1 MTSAESNLVAGVTG
15 KPKPAVRRRRI
26 HWRTVGMHA
35 IIIFFCL
42 IVLLPILWVL
52 LLSFKSLRDAYTG
65 KLWPDQFDFTHYTY
79 VFQRMPSVL
88 RNFSNSIIVTL
99 TTVVV
104 TTVIAILAGYALV
117 HTRLTGAAIMGAALL
132 ATLFFP
138 TRLVSIVG
146 IFQIQFGL
154 SKIIPQIG
162 INTLPGLML
171 PYITLNLA
179 LSIMIMRGIFQQI
192 SPELVDAAKI
202 DGASSWRTL
211 REIILPLAANG
222 IVVVGMINFVTAW
235 GEYLLA
241 RTLMNDKLMQ
251 TFPVALTSTFSSF
264 GEWAMPRVAA
274 MYIMAIAPGIIAFAF
289 LQRWYMKGLQEGA
302 LKF

>member
-1 MTSAESNLVAGVTG
+1 MTSAESSLAAGGTAKRG
-15 KPKPAVRRRRI
+15 SAVYKKRFP
-26 HWRTVGMHA
+26 WRTVLMHA

-42 IVLLPILWVL
+42 IVVVPILWVL

-65 KLWPDQFDFTHYTY
+65 TLWPEQFDFTHYTY
-79 VFQRMPSVL
+79 VFQKMPTVL

-99 TTVVV
+99 STVVI
-104 TTVIAILAGYALV
+104 TTLIAILAGYALV
-117 HTRLTGAAIMGAALL
+117 HTRLPGAVIVGAVLL
-132 ATLFFP
+132 GTLFFP
-138 TRLVSIVG
+138 TRLVSIIG
-146 IFQIQFGL
+146 IFQFQFRLGL
-154 SKIIPQIG
+154 
-162 INTLPGLML
+162 INTLPGLIL

-179 LSIMIMRGIFQQI
+179 LSILIMRGIFQQI

-241 RTLMNDKLMQ
+241 RTYTNDKLMQ

-264 GEWAMPRVAA
+264 GEWAYPRVAA

>member
-1 MTSAESNLVAGVTG
+1 MSSGNSNIVAGVVSQR
-15 KPKPAVRRRRI
+15 AVGQRERLP
-26 HWRTVGMHA
+26 WRTVLMHA

-42 IVLLPILWVL
+42 IVMLPILWVL
-52 LLSFKSLRDAYTG
+52 LLSFKSLRDAATG
-65 KLWPDQFDFTHYTY
+65 ALWPEQFDFTHYAY
-79 VFQRMPSVL
+79 VFQKMPGIFRHFL
-88 RNFSNSIIVTL
+88 NSIIVTA

-117 HTRLTGAAIMGAALL
+117 HTRLPGAAVVGAALL
-132 ATLFFP
+132 ATLFLP
-138 TRLVSIVG
+138 TRLVSIIG
-146 IFQIQFGL
+146 IFQVQFRLGL
-154 SKIIPQIG
+154 
-162 INTLPGLML
+162 INTMPGLIL

-179 LSIMIMRGIFQQI
+179 LSILIMRGIFQQI

-211 REIILPLAANG
+211 REIVLPLAANG
-222 IVVVGMINFVTAW
+222 IVVVGMICFVTAW

-241 RTLMNDKLMQ
+241 RTLSNDRLMQ
-251 TFPVALTSTFSSF
+251 TFPVVLASTFTSF
-264 GEWAMPRVAA
+264 GEWAFPRVAA
-274 MYIMAIAPGIIAFAF
+274 MYVMAIAPGIIAFAF

>member
-1 MTSAESNLVAGVTG
+1 MTSAESSLAAGAAV
-15 KPKPAVRRRRI
+15 KRAPAVHRKRFP
-26 HWRTVGMHA
+26 WRTVGMHA

-42 IVLLPILWVL
+42 IVLIPIAWVL

-65 KLWPDQFDFTHYTY
+65 NLWPEQFDFTHYAY
-79 VFQRMPSVL
+79 VFQKMPTVL

-99 TTVVV
+99 STVVV
-104 TTVIAILAGYALV
+104 TTVISILAGYALV
-117 HTRLTGAAIMGAALL
+117 HTRLPGAAIVGAALL

-138 TRLVSIVG
+138 TRLVSIIG
-146 IFQIQFGL
+146 IFQFQFRLGL
-154 SKIIPQIG
+154 
-162 INTLPGLML
+162 INTLPGLIL

-179 LSIMIMRGIFQQI
+179 LSILIMRGIFQQI

-211 REIILPLAANG
+211 REILLPLAANG

-241 RTLMNDKLMQ
+241 RTYTNDKLMQ
-251 TFPVALTSTFSSF
+251 TFPVALTSTFSSY

-274 MYIMAIAPGIIAFAF
+274 MYVMAIAPGILAFAI

>member
-1 MTSAESNLVAGVTG
+1 MTSAESSLAVSTARQRTL
-15 KPKPAVRRRRI
+15 AVRKRRI
-26 HWRTVGMHA
+26 KWRTVALHA

-42 IVLLPILWVL
+42 VVLVPILWVL
-52 LLSFKSLRDAYTG
+52 LLSVKSIRDAYTG
-65 KLWPDQFDFTHYTY
+65 TLWPDQFDFTHYAY
-79 VFQRMPSVL
+79 VFQHMPTVL
-88 RNFSNSIIVTL
+88 RNFANSIIVTL
-99 TTVVV
+99 STVVI

-117 HTRLTGAAIMGAALL
+117 HTRLPGAAIVGAALL

-138 TRLVSIVG
+138 TRLVSIIG
-146 IFQIQFGL
+146 IFQFEFRLGL
-154 SKIIPQIG
+154 
-162 INTLPGLML
+162 INTLPGLIL
-171 PYITLNLA
+171 
-179 LSIMIMRGIFQQI
+179 
-192 SPELVDAAKI
+192 DAAKM

-211 REIILPLAANG
+211 RAIILPLAANG

-241 RTLMNDKLMQ
+241 RTYTNDKLMQ

-264 GEWAMPRVAA
+264 GQWAYPRVAA
-274 MYIMAIAPGIIAFAF
+274 MYVMAIAPGIIAFAL

>member
-1 MTSAESNLVAGVTG
+1 MTSAQSSLAVDVAGTR
-15 KPKPAVRRRRI
+15 KPAAHRRRI
-26 HWRTVGMHA
+26 RWRTVLMHA

-42 IVLLPILWVL
+42 VVLVPILWVL
-52 LLSFKSLRDAYTG
+52 LLSIKPLRDAYTG
-65 KLWPDQFDFTHYTY
+65 VLWPERFDFTHYSY
-79 VFQRMPSVL
+79 VFTHMPTVL

-117 HTRLTGAAIMGAALL
+117 HTRLPGAAIVGAALL
-132 ATLFFP
+132 GTLFFP
-138 TRLVSIVG
+138 TRLVSIIG
-146 IFQIQFGL
+146 IFQLEFRLGL
-154 SKIIPQIG
+154 
-162 INTLPGLML
+162 INTLPGLIL

-179 LSIMIMRGIFQQI
+179 LSILIMRGIFQQI

-241 RTLMNDKLMQ
+241 RTYTNDKLMQ
-251 TFPVALTSTFSSF
+251 TFPVALTSTFSSY
-264 GEWAMPRVAA
+264 GEWAYPRVAA
-274 MYIMAIAPGIIAFAF
+274 MYVMAIAPGIIAFAV

>member
-1 MTSAESNLVAGVTG
+1 MTSAESSLAVSTARQRTL
-15 KPKPAVRRRRI
+15 AVRKRRI
-26 HWRTVGMHA
+26 KWRTVALHA

-42 IVLLPILWVL
+42 VVLVPILWVL
-52 LLSFKSLRDAYTG
+52 LLSVKSIRDAYTG
-65 KLWPDQFDFTHYTY
+65 TLWPDQFDFTHYAY
-79 VFQRMPSVL
+79 VFQHMPTVL
-88 RNFSNSIIVTL
+88 RNFANSIIVTL
-99 TTVVV
+99 STVVI

-117 HTRLTGAAIMGAALL
+117 HTRLPGAAIVGAALL

-138 TRLVSIVG
+138 TRLVSIIG
-146 IFQIQFGL
+146 IFQFEFRLGL
-154 SKIIPQIG
+154 
-162 INTLPGLML
+162 INTLPGLIL

-179 LSIMIMRGIFQQI
+179 LSILIMRGIFQQI
-192 SPELVDAAKI
+192 SPELVDAAKM

-211 REIILPLAANG
+211 RAIILPLAANG

-241 RTLMNDKLMQ
+241 RTYTNDKLMQ

-264 GEWAMPRVAA
+264 GQWAYPRVAA
-274 MYIMAIAPGIIAFAF
+274 MYVMAIAPGIIAFAL

>member
-1 MTSAESNLVAGVTG
+1 
-15 KPKPAVRRRRI
+15 
-26 HWRTVGMHA
+26 MHA
-35 IIIFFCL
+35 IIIFFCM

-65 KLWPDQFDFTHYTY
+65 ALWPDQFDFTHYSY
-79 VFQRMPSVL
+79 VFKNMPTVL

-99 TTVVV
+99 VTVVV
-104 TTVIAILAGYALV
+104 TTVISILAGYALV
-117 HTRLTGAAIMGAALL
+117 HTRLPGAAVVGAALL

-138 TRLVSIVG
+138 TRLVSIIG
-146 IFQIQFGL
+146 IFQLQFRLGL
-154 SKIIPQIG
+154 

-241 RTLMNDKLMQ
+241 RTLTNDQLMQ

-264 GEWAMPRVAA
+264 GEWAYPRVAA